1 VRREECLNLTW
12 DCVDLEAQQV
22 YLPKSKTGSRFV
34 VLNETALGI
43 LNRRTQIREI
53 PYVFCR
59 RWITKELDEW
69 RPICSVNKAFQKITK
84 RCAMTNFRIHDLRHS
99 FASMAINNG
108 ASLFEI
114 KSLLGHADVKTS
126 ARYSHISPAR
136 LREASGQ
143 VAAAILHSQV

>member
-1 VRREECLNLTW
+1 
-12 DCVDLEAQQV
+12 
-22 YLPKSKTGSRFV
+22 
-34 VLNETALGI
+34 
-43 LNRRTQIREI
+43 
-53 PYVFCR
+53 
-59 RWITKELDEW
+59 
-69 RPICSVNKAFQKITK
+69 
-84 RCAMTNFRIHDLRHS
+84 MTNFRIHDLRHS